1 MTESGKADSG
11 GRVGMLACLRKRTR
25 GHAPGPVEMGLGSFD
40 AFAARAQGVSFAGA
54 PDPPPIGIPGVVGSE
69 PAAPAPLTA
78 AWIRH
83 VATQPEVGQRD
94 LRRRV
99 AGVGIC
105 AW

>member
-1 MTESGKADSG
+1 MPEKSEG
-11 GRVGMLACLRKRTR
+11 GFGRALGGVGVPPETDP

-40 AFAARAQGVSFAGA
+40 AFAAGAQGVSFAGA
-54 PDPPPIGIPGVVGSE
+54 PDPPPIGTPGVVGSE

-78 AWIRH
+78 AWIRQ